1 MARPRGIWSD
11 KAWRDAIRKAV
22 NKRDKDGSKAL
33 ERLANKLVRLGE
45 DGDVSAL
52 KEIGDRL
59 DGKAT
64 QAIEANVNANV
75 SFGEALE
82 RAHQRLRERERA
94 RDVA

>member
-1 MARPRGIWSD
+1 MARPRGIWAD

-22 NKRDKDGSKAL
+22 NQRDKDGSKAL

-64 QAIEANVNANV
+64 QAIEANVNTN
-75 SFGEALE
+75 FGDALE
-82 RAHQRLRERERA
+82 RAHQRRLERERGRGA
-94 RDVA
+94 A

>member
-22 NKRDKDGSKAL
+22 NQRDKDGSKAL
-33 ERLANKLVRLGE
+33 ERLANTLVRLGE

-59 DGKAT
+59 DGKAA

-82 RAHQRLRERERA
+82 RAHQRRLRMEQA
-94 RDVA
+94 RNAD